1 MARTGLK
8 IKMVK
13 GYQESILVKAFPY
26 IGTVIAW
33 ARRCRARWRILW
45 PGDGL
50 SEWVQLAEEWVR
62 VERTGSSPP
71 SLPSPATCAPHLRP
85 PTCHLAFHLH
95 CNCTALHA
103 HTALTSDMTCPAQLL
118 HTRCHIR
125 KGEAKK
131 VWVDA
136 ALCGRPTFPRQ
147 LQPADH
153 QLSAGAARV
162 PSETFWRTPNLNHGG
177 YFNSGCLQSL
187 HLKQIWSNRIVSFI
201 IALSICLISYS
212 LSKIS
217 SVTPK
222 RNF

>member
-162 PSETFWRTPNLNHGG
+162 PSETFWRTPNPQSWWVLQ
-177 YFNSGCLQSL
+177 FWLLAIFAFETDLSQWNSFL
-187 HLKQIWSNRIVSFI
+187 HYY
-201 IALSICLISYS
+201 CLISSS

-217 SVTPK
+217 AVTPK